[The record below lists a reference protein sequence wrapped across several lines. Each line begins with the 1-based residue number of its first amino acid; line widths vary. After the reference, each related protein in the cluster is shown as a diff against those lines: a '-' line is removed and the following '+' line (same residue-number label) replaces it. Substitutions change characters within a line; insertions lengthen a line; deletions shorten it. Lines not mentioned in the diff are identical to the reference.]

1 MSEPDDGARRARW
14 RAWCS
19 GVAALVGV
27 IFAFRGEP
35 VFGLGLL
42 SGGAGVALLSL
53 AEMRRATGE
62 APVSKPG
69 LPKALGGL
77 LTLIGVVLLLVDFL
91 IAP

>member
-1 MSEPDDGARRARW
+1 MSESDDGARKARW

-19 GVAALVGV
+19 GAAALVGV

-53 AEMRRATGE
+53 AEMKSAERA
-62 APVSKPG
+62 SPG
-69 LPKALGGL
+69 SGPRLPRTLGGL
-77 LTLIGVVLLLVDFL
+77 LTLVGVVLLLVDFL